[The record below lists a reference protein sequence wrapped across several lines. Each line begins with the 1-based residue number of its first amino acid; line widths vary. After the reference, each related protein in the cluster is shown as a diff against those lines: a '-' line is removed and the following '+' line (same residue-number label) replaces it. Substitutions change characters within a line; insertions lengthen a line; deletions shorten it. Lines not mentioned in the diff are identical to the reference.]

1 VKRKH
6 VAKRTTATER
16 KETKRKFTTTVGHTS
31 APPKMQH
38 KTDWDGIMGENQYP
52 RIRRNLFFHPEEED
66 DNDFF
71 LNLHPSTL
79 LGYEGTDAGFVI
91 PDVSI
96 N

>member
-6 VAKRTTATER
+6 VAKRTSATER
-16 KETKRKFTTTVGHTS
+16 KETKRKITTTVGQTS

-38 KTDWDGIMGENQYP
+38 KTDWDGIMGENQYT
-52 RIRRNLFFHPEEED
+52 RIRRNLFLHPEEED